1 MGKNTK
7 INPTSSPMTRSACS
21 QVTQTT
27 CVFISDSGNIFISAS
42 TNMFT
47 IDLANMF
54 TSDLANMFTSDLAN
68 MFTSELKKSKKMI
81 WSTCSLVKLTGE
93 YVGLAPGIRHLIRFF
108 FLSLNLNNLL
118 NNVSFF

>member
-47 IDLANMF
+47 
-54 TSDLANMFTSDLAN
+54 SDLAN
-68 MFTSELKKSKKMI
+68 MFTSELKKSEKMI
-81 WSTCSLVKLTGE
+81 WPTCSLVKLTGE
-93 YVGLAPGIRHLIRFF
+93 YVGLAPGIRHLIRFSF
-108 FLSLNLNNLL
+108 CLSI
-118 NNVSFF
+118 